1 MGGVG
6 GLGERLEAAV
16 DPAAVVGEVGRDG
29 GREDGPAAD
38 APAAEFAGELLAAY
52 RGEDGLLGLKDLVRF
67 GDWLN
72 GLGLDDDAA
81 GYRAAMALTLAEMA
95 ESYRD

>member
-1 MGGVG
+1 MS
-6 GLGERLEAAV
+6 
-16 DPAAVVGEVGRDG
+16 
-29 GREDGPAAD
+29 EDGLTLTTATTPRRGVHTYRTYRH
-38 APAAEFAGELLAAY
+38 APAAEFAGGLLDAY
-52 RGEDGLLGLKDLVRF
+52 RGDDGVLGLKDLVRF

-81 GYRAAMALTLAEMA
+81 GYRAAMALAIAEMA